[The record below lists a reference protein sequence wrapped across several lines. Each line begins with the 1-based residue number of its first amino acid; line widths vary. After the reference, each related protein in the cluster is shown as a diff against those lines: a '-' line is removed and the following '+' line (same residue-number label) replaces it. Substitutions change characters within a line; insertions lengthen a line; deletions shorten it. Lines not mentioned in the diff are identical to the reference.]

1 MADLRTLSIDA
12 FSDRLNSP
20 RAEDRVRPAADIRC
34 FINLIDHV
42 VKNTRFRKKV
52 RLLKVSQ
59 VLEAC
64 APRLEECYSSAPD
77 IKAGRKKAVSLL
89 KRQLERL
96 FSEMP
101 SDEKAEIKK
110 RRDATLA
117 ALEQKV
123 MDDGSDA
130 VEQLQQQGA
139 DSGDSQELTEDE
151 QQLGVQIGRVEMR
164 VAGKNKRIPQ
174 KIMPD
179 PDNPEQFV
187 IAQRDPDTNELVPQ
201 MRRGAKRIVE
211 KNRDGTWKTL

>member
-1 MADLRTLSIDA
+1 M
-12 FSDRLNSP
+12 
-20 RAEDRVRPAADIRC
+20 
-34 FINLIDHV
+34 
-42 VKNTRFRKKV
+42 
-52 RLLKVSQ
+52 
-59 VLEAC
+59 
-64 APRLEECYSSAPD
+64 
-77 IKAGRKKAVSLL
+77 SLL

-110 RRDATLA
+110 RRDAILA

-151 QQLGVQIGRVEMR
+151 QKLGVQIGRVEMR

-187 IAQRDPDTNELVPQ
+187 IAQRDPATNELVPQ
-201 MRRGAKRIVE
+201 MRRGAKRTVE